1 MVILTGEPDVTLC
14 EVVMDFESNS
24 EAVQCITTNLGS
36 TAAVARFATEFVNRK
51 LAQQTAS
58 KKAKKAAA
66 AAKKA
71 PAQVAQKA
79 APAAAPEP
87 QGDGWSR
94 VGGPGRVPPKKGKKG
109 GPASG
114 VNGSLLGPDGRPSFR
129 ALDLLRQ

>member
-36 TAAVARFATEFVNRK
+36 TAAVARFAAEFVNRK

-58 KKAKKAAA
+58 KKGKKAAA
-66 AAKKA
+66 AA
-71 PAQVAQKA
+71 PKA
-79 APAAAPEP
+79 ASAATSEP

-129 ALDLLRQ
+129 ALDLLRR